1 MAAPDQVKR
10 ALAGERPAIEALVRE
25 LSPIVRARVATMLWR
40 RGHGSRQELDD
51 LTQEVLLQLF
61 AGESRVLASW
71 QPERGLGLTAF
82 VGLVAKRLAATLLRR
97 RHGPSVYDV
106 VDPGTLDLL
115 APVDHLHPN
124 PEGPVMARQLVQLL
138 FDHLH
143 AELSPKALEMF
154 YRLYVWQEEPEH
166 ISKETGSTLDAIYQ
180 WRSRL
185 RKEVAELERGVL
197 SQRIP
202 ALGVVNHSN
211 QGEPDAAS

>member
-1 MAAPDQVKR
+1 MTAPDQVKR
-10 ALAGERPAIEALVRE
+10 ALAGERAAIEALVRE

-40 RGHGSRQELDD
+40 RGHASRQELDD

-61 AGESRVLASW
+61 AGQSRVLASW
-71 QPERGLGLTAF
+71 QPDRGLGLPAF
-82 VGLVAKRLAATLLRR
+82 VGLVAKRIASSLLRSR
-97 RHGPSVYDV
+97 RHGPSAYDV
-106 VDPGTLDLL
+106 ADPGTLDLL
-115 APVDHLHPN
+115 APVEHLHPN
-124 PEGPVMARQLVQLL
+124 PEGPVMARELVQLL

-185 RKEVAELERGVL
+185 RKEVAELERSLLSRRMPVL
-197 SQRIP
+197 G
-202 ALGVVNHSN
+202 LVNHSN
-211 QGEPDAAS
+211 QG